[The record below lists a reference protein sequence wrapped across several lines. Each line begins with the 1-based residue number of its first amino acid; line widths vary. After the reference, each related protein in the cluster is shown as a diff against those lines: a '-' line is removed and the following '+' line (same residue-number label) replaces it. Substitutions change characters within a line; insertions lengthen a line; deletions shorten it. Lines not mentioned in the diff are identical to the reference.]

1 MTRSEAMILLLGL
14 TGLVLAGWLLLAQ
27 RHHDKAAE
35 MALPSNASWFEKQV
49 KHNDR
54 KAV

>member
-1 MTRSEAMILLLGL
+1 MTRREALFMLVVL
-14 TGLVLAGWLLLAQ
+14 TGVVVAGWLLLAQ
-27 RHHDKAAE
+27 RQHDKAAE